1 MELGLF
7 PQQQISISLAC
18 GDYSIAALLCQLV
31 LNKEAGYL
39 ALLDRTRVLRYTG
52 SVGWLSTLAN
62 NEANMQASDD
72 LTTVPHELLAEMFLR
87 MVLVREFELRA
98 IEERRAGLIPGFIH
112 SCVGQEATAVGACL
126 ALETD
131 DVITSTHRGHG
142 HLISKGGDPRYMM
155 AELAARSTGYC
166 RGRGGSLHIA
176 DFDLGI
182 LGANGIVAGGIPIA
196 IGAALAFAMRGE
208 RRVALSFFGDGAVN
222 EGAFHEAANLAGL
235 WKLPAILFC
244 ENNLYGEGT
253 PQSKQAPVADLAVR
267 AEGYGFPG
275 VIVDGQDVLAVHEA
289 VKAAAERAR
298 AGGGPTFVEAKTY
311 RYRGH
316 YEGDPQVYRL
326 PGEMEEWR
334 ARDPIPAFR
343 HRLLD
348 AGVLD
353 EAALAEIERGVQVQL
368 DEAVAFAKASP
379 LPQPAEALQ
388 GVYADTHGDLIF

>member
-1 MELGLF
+1 M
-7 PQQQISISLAC
+7 QTKDLAT
-18 GDYSIAALLCQLV
+18 YP
-31 LNKEAGYL
+31 K
-39 ALLDRTRVLRYTG
+39 
-52 SVGWLSTLAN
+52 
-62 NEANMQASDD
+62 
-72 LTTVPHELLAEMFLR
+72 ELLAELFRR

-112 SCVGQEATAVGACL
+112 SCVGQEASAIGACL
-126 ALETD
+126 ALKAD

-142 HLISKGGDPRYMM
+142 HLIGKGGDPRYMM

-196 IGAALAFAMRGE
+196 VGAALAFSMRSE

-235 WKLPAILFC
+235 WKLPAIFFC

-253 PQSKQAPVADLAVR
+253 PQSKQAPVTDLAVR

-275 VIVDGQDVLAVHEA
+275 VIVDGQDVLAVYQVVQEA
-289 VKAAAERAR
+289 ADRAR
-298 AGGGPTFVEAKTY
+298 FGAGPTFVEAKTY

-316 YEGDPQVYRL
+316 YEGDPQIYRL

-348 AGVLD
+348 TTVFD
-353 EAALAEIERGVQVQL
+353 EAALKEIETGIQAQL
-368 DEAVAFAKASP
+368 DEAVAFARSAP
-379 LPQPAEALQ
+379 MPQPEEALQ
-388 GVYADTHGDLIF
+388 GVYADTHDDQVF

>member
-1 MELGLF
+1 MK
-7 PQQQISISLAC
+7 
-18 GDYSIAALLCQLV
+18 AL
-31 LNKEAGYL
+31 
-39 ALLDRTRVLRYTG
+39 
-52 SVGWLSTLAN
+52 
-62 NEANMQASDD
+62 D
-72 LTTVPHELLAEMFLR
+72 LKSYPHELLAELFRR

-112 SCVGQEATAVGACL
+112 SCVGQEASAIGACL
-126 ALETD
+126 ALESD

-142 HLISKGGDPRYMM
+142 HLIGKGGDPRYMM

-196 IGAALAFAMRGE
+196 IGAALALSMRGE
-208 RRVALSFFGDGAVN
+208 RRVTLSFFGDGAVN

-235 WKLPAILFC
+235 WKLPVIFFC

-253 PQSKQAPVADLAVR
+253 PQSKQAPVSDLAVR

-275 VIVDGQDVLAVHEA
+275 VIVDGQDVLAVYQA
-289 VKAAAERAR
+289 VKEAAGRAR
-298 AGGGPTFVEAKTY
+298 AGEGPAFVEAKTY

-316 YEGDPQVYRL
+316 YEGDPQVYRP

-334 ARDPIPAFR
+334 ARDPVPAFR
-343 HRLLD
+343 QRLLEQGLFEEQALKEIE
-348 AGVLD
+348 AGV
-353 EAALAEIERGVQVQL
+353 QSQL
-368 DEAVAFAKASP
+368 DEAVAFAKAAP
-379 LPQPAEALQ
+379 IPQPAEALQ
-388 GVYADTHGDLIF
+388 GVYADTHGDLVF